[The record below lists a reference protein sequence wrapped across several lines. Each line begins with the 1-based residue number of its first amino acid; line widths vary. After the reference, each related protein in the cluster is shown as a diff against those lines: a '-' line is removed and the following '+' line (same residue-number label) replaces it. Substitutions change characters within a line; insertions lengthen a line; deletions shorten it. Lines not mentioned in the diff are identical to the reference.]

1 MNPRDFK
8 LNLDN
13 GRLRIRWTETQT
25 TRDLHDGG
33 VKTGD
38 VPCEVELPAD
48 ITAIAAGLL
57 APERGMLPTVP
68 SSRHEPAA
76 KPGGRR

>member
-8 LNLDN
+8 LNLEN
-13 GRLRIRWTETQT
+13 GRLRIRWTETRT

-57 APERGMLPTVP
+57 APERGLTPAP
-68 SSRHEPAA
+68 QAPRHEPA
-76 KPGGRR
+76 KTGGRR